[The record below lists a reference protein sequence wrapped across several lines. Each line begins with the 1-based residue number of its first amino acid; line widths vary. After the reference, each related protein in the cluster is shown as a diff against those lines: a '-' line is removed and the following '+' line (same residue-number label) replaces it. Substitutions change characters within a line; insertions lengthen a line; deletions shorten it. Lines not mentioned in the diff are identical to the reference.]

1 MASPKESIHLDD
13 DTKGKEADMKSL
25 DNGNRL
31 TLAQN
36 MSEEEFLD
44 AEKKLKRKLDLR
56 LLLCVWII
64 FVMNYLDRVSR
75 ASHDT

>member
-1 MASPKESIHLDD
+1 MTSPKPSVDMDD
-13 DTKGKEADMKSL
+13 GPKIKEAEMKSL
-25 DNGNRL
+25 ENENRL

-44 AEKKLKRKLDLR
+44 AEKKLKLKLDLR

-75 ASHDT
+75 KMLS